1 MNKEPTNPG
10 DVVGYIHHTESFG
23 AVDGPGIRFVIFL
36 QGCNL
41 RCLYCHN
48 PDSVACG
55 GGEAMTAQAAADLVL
70 RYRNFIR
77 DGGVTFSGGEPLLQP
92 EFVAATSRLLH
103 EHGLH
108 VAIDTAGQVP
118 LDKSRIAIDAADLLL
133 LDIKAMD
140 QQVGREL
147 TGRDNTGA
155 FATLDYCEETH
166 KPVWIRHVL
175 VPGYTLDNEQLAA
188 LAQRLTAYSC
198 VEQIEILPFH
208 KLGEPKWEE
217 IGREY
222 KLADTPATTQ
232 EEAEAARDIFRRRG
246 FKVL

>member
-1 MNKEPTNPG
+1 MNNKTTNPG

-48 PDSVACG
+48 PDSVTGQG
-55 GGEAMTAQAAADLVL
+55 GKEMTAQAAVDLAL
-70 RYRNFIR
+70 RYRSFIK
-77 DGGVTFSGGEPLLQP
+77 DGGVTFSGGEPLLQAA
-92 EFVAATSRLLH
+92 FVAAATRLLQ
-103 EHGLH
+103 EASLH

-118 LDKSRIAIDAADLLL
+118 LAKSQKAIDAADLIL

-140 QQVGREL
+140 QAVSKRL
-147 TGRDNTGA
+147 TGQDNSAT
-155 FATLDYCEETH
+155 FATLDYCEKIR

-175 VPGYTLDNEQLAA
+175 VPGYTLDEVQLMAMA
-188 LAQRLTAYSC
+188 HRLKAYTC
-198 VEQIEILPFH
+198 IEQIELLPFH

-217 IGREY
+217 IGRAYE
-222 KLADTPATTQ
+222 LGDTPATTQ
-232 EEAEAARDIFRRRG
+232 KEAEAARKIFRAQG
-246 FKVL
+246 FKVK